1 MTNIERFE
9 LIRCYDFLITNGIC
23 STDFL
28 QGALAVGGENKETY
42 ETVLYYIT
50 GYRDFSDFAHDN
62 ILDF

>member
-28 QGALAVGGENKETY
+28 QCALAVGGENK
-42 ETVLYYIT
+42 
-50 GYRDFSDFAHDN
+50 
-62 ILDF
+62 